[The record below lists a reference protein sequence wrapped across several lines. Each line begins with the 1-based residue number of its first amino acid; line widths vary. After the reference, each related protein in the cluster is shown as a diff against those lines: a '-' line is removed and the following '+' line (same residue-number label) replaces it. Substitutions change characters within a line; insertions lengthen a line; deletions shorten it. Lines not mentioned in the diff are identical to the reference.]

1 MPDIGFDRA
10 LTLAREGSALL
21 RTVVD
26 GLTEDGV
33 RAPSL
38 LPGWSR
44 AHLLTHLARNADA
57 LGNLL
62 TWARTGTETPMYPDP
77 ATRLD
82 DIETGARRPA
92 AEVVADLGEADARL
106 LQAMAT
112 LPEPAW
118 AAPVRS
124 ALGRTIPASEVPWLR
139 TREVWIHAVD
149 LAGGGVDFDAF
160 PADLVDALLTDA
172 GRTVGGKE
180 GCPPVVLRPTD
191 RARTWA
197 LGPAGE
203 PGGQPAGEVRGP
215 AAGLAGWLLGR
226 DTPGARA
233 VAATTAVTPPA
244 WL

>member
-10 LTLAREGSALL
+10 LTLVREGSALL
-21 RTVVD
+21 RTVID
-26 GLTEDGV
+26 GLTEDQV
-33 RAPSL
+33 HAPSL

-44 AHLLTHLARNADA
+44 AHVLTHLARNADA

-62 TWARTGTETPMYPDP
+62 TWARTGIETPMYPNP

-82 DIETGARRPA
+82 DIETGSGRPA
-92 AEVVADLGEADARL
+92 PQVLADLVAADARL
-106 LQAMAT
+106 LQAIDT

-118 AAPVRS
+118 HAPVRS

-149 LAGGGVDFDAF
+149 LATGAADFDAF

-172 GRTVGGKE
+172 GRTVGARE
-180 GCPPVVLRPTD
+180 GCPPLVLCPTD
-191 RARTWA
+191 RTRTWA
-197 LGPAGE
+197 LGPAEG
-203 PGGQPAGEVRGP
+203 PAREVGGP
-215 AAGLAGWLLGR
+215 AAGLAGWMLGR
-226 DTPGARA
+226 DTPCARA
-233 VAATTAVTPPA
+233 VATTTTVTLPA